1 MYIILKKR
9 HIFIIALFFLIVSSI
24 GLISGGKYQST
35 APSISWAIADETIV
49 IDPGHGGIFP
59 GKISITA
66 NEEKNI
72 NLSIA
77 QKLQNYLLSS
87 GATIIMT
94 RTTDTELCDT
104 TDEMSLLNLRRAD
117 LQRRTDIAKQ
127 ANADYFISIH
137 CNSISS
143 PQWHGAQVFY
153 RPNDPA
159 SESLAI
165 AIQNRL
171 TEQLKNTD
179 RQAIVRDDTYLFHNL
194 DIPTVIVECGF
205 LSNPT
210 EDELLL
216 DELYQQ
222 KIAHAIYLGI
232 SDYLSS

>member
-9 HIFIIALFFLIVSSI
+9 HIFIIALFFLIVSGI

-35 APSISWAIADETIV
+35 IPGISWAIADETIV

-77 QKLQNYLLSS
+77 QKLQSYLLSS

-104 TDEMSLLNLRRAD
+104 NEELSLLNLQRAD
-117 LQRRTDIAKQ
+117 LKKRTDIAKQ

-153 RPNDPA
+153 RPNDPV

-171 TEQLKNTD
+171 TEQLENTD
-179 RQAIVRDDTYLFHNL
+179 RQAIARDDTYLFRNL
-194 DIPTVIVECGF
+194 DIPAVIVECGF
-205 LSNPT
+205 LSNPA

>member
-9 HIFIIALFFLIVSSI
+9 TVFIIALFFLIVSSAW
-24 GLISGGKYQST
+24 LISNGKYSVDT
-35 APSISWAIADETIV
+35 PSISWAIADETIV

-77 QKLQNYLLSS
+77 QKLQSYLSSS

-104 TDEMSLLNLRRAD
+104 NAELSLLNLQRAD
-117 LQRRTDIAKQ
+117 LQMRTDIAKQ
-127 ANADYFISIH
+127 ADADYFISIH

-153 RPNDPA
+153 RPNDA
-159 SESLAI
+159 ESEALAI

-179 RQAIVRDDTYLFHNL
+179 RQAIKRDDTYLFRNL
-194 DIPTVIVECGF
+194 DIPAVIVECGF
-205 LSNPT
+205 LSNPI